1 MSYVSFTD
9 VSLSKMTGITQKIIV
24 ICDNPETQA
33 RVYMKARKEPD
44 YSRIYRSKVGKFKI
58 KHNPNYEIT
67 ELTDEEFL
75 NQA

>member
-9 VSLSKMTGITQKIIV
+9 VSLSKMTGVTQKIIV
-24 ICDNPETQA
+24 ICSSPEMQS

-44 YSRIYRSKVGKFKI
+44 YSRIYRSKVGNLKI
-58 KHNPNYEIT
+58 KRNPDYDIT

-75 NQA
+75 NQC